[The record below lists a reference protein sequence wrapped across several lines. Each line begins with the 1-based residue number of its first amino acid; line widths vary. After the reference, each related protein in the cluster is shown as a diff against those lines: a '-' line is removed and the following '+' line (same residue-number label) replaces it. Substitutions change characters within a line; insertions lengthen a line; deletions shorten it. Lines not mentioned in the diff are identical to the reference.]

1 MGYAL
6 IYEIKPQNVMQRAQ
20 QIEPGLIPR
29 FSLILCTVNRKH
41 EVDKFL
47 ESLAKQSFKKFE
59 VIIID
64 QNDGEFLDSTVAKWS
79 SRLRIK
85 HIKVLFRGLSRARNY
100 GLSFANGDLIAFPDD
115 DCEYQPSTLEA
126 VEIFFRQNATASIVI
141 GKQISKINSKK
152 NSSPI
157 QCRQIKNV
165 LDIFL
170 SKGISFTIFGKSNE
184 IRSLEPGVFD
194 EELGVGAGTEWGSG
208 EETDFLIRGYRAGM
222 TVFKNQAI
230 MIFHP
235 EKISSP
241 KKCLHYGLGRY
252 KVIAKNELGLIMYF
266 FNLLQPIARL
276 FLRNEYQFLLSH
288 LCTVLGRSGLPLLFR
303 NCRVR

>member
-1 MGYAL
+1 
-6 IYEIKPQNVMQRAQ
+6 MQRAH
-20 QIEPGLIPR
+20 QIDPGLIPR
-29 FSLILCTVNRKH
+29 FSLVLCTINRKH

-47 ESLAKQSFKKFE
+47 ETLAKQSFKKFE

-79 SRLRIK
+79 NRLRIK

-100 GLSFANGDLIAFPDD
+100 GLTFANGDLIAFPDD

-222 TVFKNQAI
+222 TVFKHQAI

-252 KVIAKNELGLIMYF
+252 KVIAKNELGLVMYF

-303 NCRVR
+303 NCRIR